1 MKSSGS
7 AERRDGGAYKALTAL
22 RKGISGSYVIL
33 FFPTLTD
40 VCLSHFS
47 DTVNECRAEIYLIE
61 QHSHGLWP
69 EAEKKKIM
77 KKQLACWPFRQLELQ
92 HIFSVIYSNLE
103 VKVCVWQTETKQP
116 PDKRVWQIGGL
127 HKLLVIPTSL
137 PLLVVLLAIS
147 SCICSLQDQV
157 KPLLC
162 GKRRTS

>member
-69 EAEKKKIM
+69 EAEKKKNNE
-77 KKQLACWPFRQLELQ
+77 KATGLLTFQTAWTTTHFLCDLLKFRGESLRLTNGNKTASRQ
-92 HIFSVIYSNLE
+92 
-103 VKVCVWQTETKQP
+103 
-116 PDKRVWQIGGL
+116 
-127 HKLLVIPTSL
+127 TSL
-137 PLLVVLLAIS
+137 ANWRPPQAVSHTNL
-147 SCICSLQDQV
+147 
-157 KPLLC
+157 
-162 GKRRTS
+162 TSPACRFACNKLMYM